1 MPGVTARIAWNA
13 EERLIAMTASHFSTG
28 KSSIGETC
36 WMPAL
41 LTSTSTRPNVFSASE
56 IMLAISIGSAMFAGE

>member
-13 EERLIAMTASHFSTG
+13 DERLIAMTASHFSTG
-28 KSSIGETC
+28 KSSIGETY

-56 IMLAISIGSAMFAGE
+56 IMLAISIGSATFAGE